1 MAKQVAAPKDGRGAF
16 LALLVAVAIFLAML
30 SFETQSIARRAGYA
44 PALGQPVI
52 GKIYAP
58 WASYGW
64 MFTYDEQLNLEG
76 PFIGQPWVLPR
87 PNEPA
92 ALREIFTAERG
103 RLPWEAGG
111 AVALFIVL
119 ALWWTRDRKNSDL
132 HGAAGWASAR
142 DIRRSALS
150 HAEHGIVLGQRK
162 ALFGR
167 PGRLL
172 VHNDTQNVLAL
183 GPPGEGKTDGI
194 ARPTLV
200 KTWLYRS
207 AIIFDPADELTGLTA
222 HVRATTT
229 RVRIFDPRAQIEE
242 PSLTSTVQHILEG
255 KPRYAR
261 FNPLAGIAV
270 GDVDSV
276 RAVLASYFFDRD
288 VSEMSS
294 DARFFESRALALAT
308 AVVSHVI
315 ELGSP
320 TLEAAARYVVDP
332 AWTSDAEMCESLAKS
347 QIRYV
352 QETGAEFARMT
363 DKQRSPF
370 VASLNDR
377 LELFRSPDVARA
389 TGASDVA
396 PADLRREATTLYLV
410 VREKDQASL
419 NPLMRMVLTRFLHDL
434 TARLPQEGEQRI
446 LLMIDEF
453 PLLRAP
459 IIAQQLATMRK
470 YWIHAVL
477 LAQSLAQ
484 IRDTYGANETVS
496 GMCDVRV
503 FFPSVDTATQQLAS
517 DTCGQSTRWAES
529 MHRDSAGKSAYATS
543 EAGRPLLYPH
553 ELADMKARGDII
565 VYKKGES
572 PIKARPV
579 RAHADPRFSE
589 VR

>member
-1 MAKQVAAPKDGRGAF
+1 MAKQVAAPKDGRGAL

-30 SFETQSIARRAGYA
+30 SVETQSIARRAGYE

-52 GKIYAP
+52 GKFYAP

-64 MFTYDEQLNLEG
+64 MFRFDLQPNIIAGLLTQ
-76 PFIGQPWVLPR
+76 QPWMLPR
-87 PNEPA
+87 PNERPWARA
-92 ALREIFTAERG
+92 AFAAERG

-111 AVALFIVL
+111 SFVLFIVL
-119 ALWWTRDRKNSDL
+119 SILWTRDRKNSDL

-150 HAEHGIVLGQRK
+150 NAEYGVVLGQRK

-167 PGRLL
+167 PGHLL

-200 KTWLYRS
+200 KTWLYWS
-207 AIIFDPADELTGLTA
+207 AIVFDPADELTGLTA
-222 HVRATTT
+222 RIRATTT
-229 RVRIFDPRAQIEE
+229 RVRIFDPRN
-242 PSLTSTVQHILEG
+242 PEG
-255 KPRYAR
+255 AR

-270 GDVDSV
+270 GDVDAV

-363 DKQRSPF
+363 DKQRAPF
-370 VASLNDR
+370 IASLNDR

-389 TGASDVA
+389 TAASDVS
-396 PADLRREATTLYLV
+396 PMDLRRTATTLYLV

-419 NPLMRMVLTRFLHDL
+419 NPLMRMVLTRLLHDL
-434 TARLPQEGEQRI
+434 TARLPQEGEQDI

-470 YWIHAVL
+470 YQIHAVL

-517 DTCGQSTRWAES
+517 DTCGQATRWAES
-529 MHRDSAGKSAYATS
+529 MNRDSAGKTAYTMG
-543 EAGRPLLYPH
+543 EAGRPLLIPH
-553 ELADMKARGDII
+553 ELADMKAKGEII
-565 VYKKGES
+565 VYKKGER
-572 PIKARPV
+572 PIKARPIQ
-579 RAHADPRFSE
+579 AHSDQRFAAD
-589 VR
+589 

>member
-1 MAKQVAAPKDGRGAF
+1 MAKQVAAPKDGHGAL
-16 LALLVAVAIFLAML
+16 LALLVAVVIFLAML
-30 SFETQSIARRAGYA
+30 SFETQRFARLDGYR
-44 PALGQPVI
+44 PTDLGQPLT
-52 GKIYAP
+52 GQFYAP
-58 WASYGW
+58 WDSLGW
-64 MFTYDEQLNLEG
+64 MLTYDLQLNSNFAGVLA
-76 PFIGQPWVLPR
+76 GQPWMLPR
-87 PNEPA
+87 PNEHA
-92 ALREIFTAERG
+92 WARGAFAAERW

-111 AVALFIVL
+111 SVVLFIVL
-119 ALWWTRDRKNSDL
+119 ALWWTGDRKNSDL

-150 HAEHGIVLGQRK
+150 HAQYGVVLGQRK

-167 PGRLL
+167 PGRLF

-200 KTWLYRS
+200 KTWLYWS
-207 AIIFDPADELTGLTA
+207 AIVFDPADELTGLTA
-222 HVRATTT
+222 QVRATTT
-229 RVRIFDPRAQIEE
+229 RVLIFDPRN
-242 PSLTSTVQHILEG
+242 PKG
-255 KPRYAR
+255 AR
-261 FNPLAGIAV
+261 FNPLSGIAS
-270 GDVDSV
+270 GDVDAV

-315 ELGSP
+315 ELGTP
-320 TLEAAARYVVDP
+320 TLEAAAHYVVDP
-332 AWTSDAEMCESLAKS
+332 AWTSDGEMCESLSKS

-363 DKQRSPF
+363 DKQRAPF

-503 FFPSVDTATQQLAS
+503 FFSSVDTATQQLAS

-529 MHRDSAGKSAYATS
+529 MHRDSAGKSSHATS

-553 ELADMKARGDII
+553 ELADMKAKGDII
-565 VYKKGES
+565 VYKKGEP

-579 RAHADPRFSE
+579 RAHEDKRFL
-589 VR
+589 

>member
-1 MAKQVAAPKDGRGAF
+1 MAKQVAAPRDGRGAF
-16 LALLVAVAIFLAML
+16 LALLVAVVLFLGML
-30 SFETQSIARRAGYA
+30 SVETQHFARRAGYQ

-52 GKIYAP
+52 GKFYAP

-64 MFTYDEQLNLEG
+64 MLRFDLQPNIVAGLLT
-76 PFIGQPWVLPR
+76 GQPLMLPR
-87 PNEPA
+87 PNESPWVRA
-92 ALREIFTAERG
+92 AFAAERQ

-111 AVALFIVL
+111 AFALFIVL
-119 ALWWTRDRKNSDL
+119 SILWTRDRKNSDL
-132 HGAAGWASAR
+132 HGAAGWATPR
-142 DIRRSALS
+142 DLHRSALWK
-150 HAEHGIVLGQRK
+150 AQYGIVLGQTK

-167 PGRLL
+167 PGHLL
-172 VHNDTQNVLAL
+172 IHNDTQNVLAL

-200 KTWLYRS
+200 KTWRYWS
-207 AIIFDPADELTGLTA
+207 AIVFDPADELNGLTA
-222 HVRATTT
+222 RARTADTQ
-229 RVRIFDPRAQIEE
+229 VFIFDPRAAVE
-242 PSLTSTVQHILEG
+242 SSVASTVQAILDR

-308 AVVSHVI
+308 AVTAHMI
-315 ELGSP
+315 ELGKP
-320 TLEAAARYVVDP
+320 TLEAAARFAVDP
-332 AWTSDAEMCESLAKS
+332 AWKSEGALCEALLKS
-347 QIRYV
+347 RIPYV
-352 QETGAEFARMT
+352 QETGAEFART
-363 DKQRSPF
+363 TERQRAAF
-370 VASLNDR
+370 IASLNDR
-377 LELFRSPDVARA
+377 LELFRSPDVAGA
-389 TGASDVA
+389 TGASDVS
-396 PADLRREATTLYLV
+396 PMDLRRNATTLYLV

-419 NPLMRMVLTRFLHDL
+419 NPLMRMVLTRLLHDL
-434 TARLPQEGEQRI
+434 TARLPQEGEQHI

-517 DTCGQSTRWAES
+517 DTCGQTTRWAES
-529 MHRDSAGKSAYATS
+529 MHRDSSGRSSQATS

-553 ELADMKARGDII
+553 ELADMKANGEII
-565 VYKKGES
+565 VYKKGER

-579 RAHADPRFSE
+579 RAHSDDRFS
-589 VR
+589 

>member
-1 MAKQVAAPKDGRGAF
+1 MAKQVAAPKDGRGAL
-16 LALLVAVAIFLAML
+16 LAFVVAGLIFLAML
-30 SFETQSIARRAGYA
+30 SVETQHFARLDGYR
-44 PALGQPVI
+44 PVDV
-52 GKIYAP
+52 GRPTVGDFYAP
-58 WASYGW
+58 WASYEW
-64 MFTYDEQLNLEG
+64 MLRFDL
-76 PFIGQPWVLPR
+76 QPNIVAGLLTKQPLMLPR
-87 PNEPA
+87 PNEHAWARA
-92 ALREIFTAERG
+92 AFAAERQ

-111 AVALFIVL
+111 SFVLLIVL

-150 HAEHGIVLGQRK
+150 HAEYGVVLGQRK

-167 PGRLL
+167 PGRLF

-200 KTWLYRS
+200 KTWLYWS
-207 AIIFDPADELTGLTA
+207 AIVFDPADELTGLTA
-222 HVRATTT
+222 RIRATTT
-229 RVRIFDPRAQIEE
+229 RVRIFDPRNPQ
-242 PSLTSTVQHILEG
+242 G
-255 KPRYAR
+255 AR

-270 GDVDSV
+270 GDVDGV

-315 ELGSP
+315 ELGTP

-363 DKQRSPF
+363 DKQRAPF

-434 TARLPQEGEQRI
+434 TARLPHEDEQRI

-503 FFPSVDTATQQLAS
+503 FFSSVDTATQQLAS
-517 DTCGQSTRWAES
+517 DTCGQTTRWAES
-529 MHRDSAGKSAYATS
+529 MHRDSVGKSAYATS

-553 ELADMKARGDII
+553 ELADMKAKGEVII
-565 VYKKGES
+565 YKKGES

-579 RAHADPRFSE
+579 RAHADPRFASAS
-589 VR
+589 

>member
-1 MAKQVAAPKDGRGAF
+1 MAKQVTAPKDGRGAL
-16 LALLVAVAIFLAML
+16 LALVVAVVIFLVML
-30 SFETQSIARRAGYA
+30 SCETQNIARKTGYA
-44 PALGQPVI
+44 AVLGQPVI

-64 MFTYDEQLNLEG
+64 MFTYDLQPNFAGVLTD
-76 PFIGQPWVLPR
+76 QPWMLPR
-87 PNEPA
+87 PNERPWARA
-92 ALREIFTAERG
+92 AFAAERG

-111 AVALFIVL
+111 AFVLFIVL
-119 ALWWTRDRKNSDL
+119 SILWTRDRRNSDL
-132 HGAAGWASAR
+132 HGAAAWASAR

-150 HAEHGIVLGQRK
+150 HAEYGVVLGQRK

-167 PGRLL
+167 LGALL

-200 KTWLYRS
+200 KTWLYES
-207 AIIFDPADELTGLTA
+207 AIVFDPADELTGLTA
-222 HVRATTT
+222 KARATTT
-229 RVRIFDPRAQIEE
+229 RVFIFDPRAPIAESSISSRVE
-242 PSLTSTVQHILEG
+242 DILG
-255 KPRYAR
+255 RKPRYAR

-270 GDVDSV
+270 GNVDAV

-308 AVVSHVI
+308 AVTAHVI
-315 ELGSP
+315 ELGKP
-320 TLEAAARYVVDP
+320 TLEAAARFVVDP
-332 AWTSDAEMCESLAKS
+332 AWKSEGDMCDALLKS
-347 QIRYV
+347 EILYV

-377 LELFRSPDVARA
+377 LELFRTDDVARA

-396 PADLRREATTLYLV
+396 PEDLRREPTTLYLV

-434 TARLPQEGEQRI
+434 TSQLPRKGEQRI

-503 FFPSVDTATQQLAS
+503 FFPAVDTATQQLAS
-517 DTCGQSTRWAES
+517 DTCGQTTRWAES
-529 MHRDSAGKSAYATS
+529 MHRDSTGRSSQATS

-553 ELADMKARGDII
+553 ELVDMKAKGEII
-565 VYKKGES
+565 VYKKGER

-579 RAHADPRFSE
+579 RAHSDQRFAAN
-589 VR
+589 